1 MKKRLHIE
9 RRVGKVVDTKTIDVI
24 TTVMAKLLHPP
35 REPSMHARRGGWP
48 ERTDREFQ
56 ELYNWSCC
64 CLYCRLQ
71 MIYVYYNIRF
81 SQNNSLN
88 RTVGWSSRSKEH
100 AVNQLYRVKSIRK
113 DIEEFNM
120 SSDVVEHIKAS
131 KKAIGRWRREDLMSR
146 AFRNENTIDDIMLE
160 GARLLSK
167 YRGTRRKDKIL
178 ELGSL

>member
-24 TTVMAKLLHPP
+24 TAVMAKLLHPP
-35 REPSMHARRGGWP
+35 REPSKHAQRGGWP
-48 ERTDREFQ
+48 KLTDGEFQ
-56 ELYNWSCC
+56 ESYNWSCR

-71 MIYVYYNIRF
+71 MLYVYYNIRF
-81 SQNNSLN
+81 SQNDSLN
-88 RTVGWSSRSKEH
+88 RTVGWSSRSRET
-100 AVNQLYRVKSIRK
+100 AVNILYRVKSIRK

-120 SSDVVEHIKAS
+120 SPDVVEHIKAS

-146 AFRNENTIDDIMLE
+146 AFQNENTIDDIMLE

-167 YRGTRRKDKIL
+167 YRGTRRKDKML